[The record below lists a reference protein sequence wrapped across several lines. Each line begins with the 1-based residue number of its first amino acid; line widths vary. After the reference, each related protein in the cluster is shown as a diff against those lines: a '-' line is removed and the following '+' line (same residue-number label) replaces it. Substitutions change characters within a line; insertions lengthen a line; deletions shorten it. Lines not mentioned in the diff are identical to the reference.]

1 MYKIKTAN
9 GEENSI
15 AVMFPA
21 EALQNIGISAGD
33 EIEVTETDNALILRS
48 VKEAE
53 KSREIAEATEKIF
66 ERWDKVFV
74 ELAKGADE
82 K

>member
-1 MYKIKTAN
+1 MYKIKTTN
-9 GEENSI
+9 SSDNSI
-15 AVMFPA
+15 AALFPA
-21 EALQNIGISAGD
+21 EALENLGISAGD
-33 EIEVTETDNALILRS
+33 EIDVTATDSALILRS

-53 KSREIAEATEKIF
+53 KSREIADATEKVF
-66 ERWDKVFV
+66 NRWNKVFV